1 MLRRHSN
8 YLVFAKILGLFET
21 AERAWVVAFGERVL
35 LFSFGVVINLLWVM
49 GGRGSVVMSTS
60 DSGTAS
66 ECWRV
71 SRNLALGFFA
81 VTVTVWVWLELEVE
95 WVGWPLAFETLVCF
109 IFFLVQVSRLRYLLP
124 VVAMLR
130 LNGFYF
136 RVLSLFFDVI
146 IRQVF
151 FEVL

>member
-1 MLRRHSN
+1 MSRRHSD

-21 AERAWVVAFGERVL
+21 AERAWVMAFGERVF

-49 GGRGSVVMSTS
+49 GGWGSVVVSTS

-81 VTVTVWVWLELEVE
+81 VTVTVWVWLELEVG

-109 IFFLVQVSRLRYLLP
+109 IFFLDSGEWIKVLTACGRH
-124 VVAMLR
+124 VAIEW
-130 LNGFYF
+130 
-136 RVLSLFFDVI
+136 VLFLGSIAFLWRNNSSSL
-146 IRQVF
+146 

>member
-1 MLRRHSN
+1 
-8 YLVFAKILGLFET
+8 
-21 AERAWVVAFGERVL
+21 
-35 LFSFGVVINLLWVM
+35 
-49 GGRGSVVMSTS
+49 
-60 DSGTAS
+60 
-66 ECWRV
+66 
-71 SRNLALGFFA
+71 
-81 VTVTVWVWLELEVE
+81 VTVWVWLELEVG

-109 IFFLVQVSRLRYLLP
+109 IFFLVQASGLRYLLP

-136 RVLSLFFDVI
+136 WVLSLFFDVI